1 MKTTRA
7 TVGRKTVRPKAVLLL
22 IGACFDKLLATG
34 IVKISTL
41 DPDRVI
47 STLRRVSPSVKL
59 AQPP

>member
-1 MKTTRA
+1 MEK
-7 TVGRKTVRPKAVLLL
+7 KTVRPKAILLL

-59 AQPP
+59 AEPP